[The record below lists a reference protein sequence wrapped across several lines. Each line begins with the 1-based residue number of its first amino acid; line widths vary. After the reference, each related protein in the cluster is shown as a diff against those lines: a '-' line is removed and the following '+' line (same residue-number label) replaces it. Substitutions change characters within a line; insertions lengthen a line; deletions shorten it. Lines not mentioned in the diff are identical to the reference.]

1 MRMHLCVSRETF
13 GGLGRFIGKLCVM
26 RGYDRVGIDRARN
39 CIPRNKRLFL
49 NGWMNQILSFA
60 SEGMRTA
67 APAVRKPRCLRRPV
81 YQERTSSLDMRFP
94 PKRRKDLSESPRK
107 KRLLCRG
114 YTIPC
119 VKHSIFNPMF
129 HVKHKKKNPQQIQ
142 ICYSIRRL
150 LN

>member
-1 MRMHLCVSRETF
+1 MFHVKQIELMENQFEIVIT
-13 GGLGRFIGKLCVM
+13 
-26 RGYDRVGIDRARN
+26 DRVGIDRARN

-94 PKRRKDLSESPRK
+94 PKRRKDLGESPRK
-107 KRLLCRG
+107 KRLLCSG
-114 YTIPC
+114 YMD
-119 VKHSIFNPMF
+119 S
-129 HVKHKKKNPQQIQ
+129 
-142 ICYSIRRL
+142 L
-150 LN
+150 LNILYSQSYVSRETQKEKPSIIPDML